1 MLDLK
6 LIRKNFEYVKE
17 RLKTRGEEYAR
28 LVEEV
33 YNLDKKK
40 REIQKEVENL
50 RALLNKKSKEY
61 GRLKREGKEDPSL
74 KEELASLK
82 KQLAR
87 LEEELKQLE
96 EKLKD
101 LLLRIPNIP
110 HPSVPVGEDE
120 NDNVEIRR
128 WGNPPKFD
136 FEPLPHWEIGKKLGI
151 LDFDRAAKLSGS
163 RFVVKKGIGARLV
176 RALINFMLD
185 RHTSRGYE
193 EVYVPHLVKPEILIG
208 TGQLPKFEED
218 LFKCERD
225 NLYLIPTAEVPLTN
239 LHREEILKEEDL
251 PIYYTAYTPCY
262 RREAGSYGRD
272 IKGLIRLHQ
281 FDKVELVKIVKPED
295 SYEELEKLVR
305 DAEEILQA
313 LELPYRVV
321 ELCTGDLG
329 FSAAKT
335 YDLEV
340 WMPSYN
346 RYREISSCSNCED
359 FQARRMKLRYKTK
372 DGKNVLCHT
381 LNGSGLAVGRTLA
394 AILENFQQKDGSV
407 VIPDAL
413 RPYMGGLEVIKP
425 PEGE

>member
-1 MLDLK
+1 MLDIK
-6 LIRKNFEYVKE
+6 LIRKHYEEVRK
-17 RLKTRGEEYAR
+17 RIATRGEEYAK
-28 LVEEV
+28 LVDRV
-33 YNLDKKK
+33 YELDKRK
-40 REIQKEVENL
+40 RELQKEVESL
-50 RALLNKKSKEY
+50 RATLNRKSKEY
-61 GRLKREGKEDPSL
+61 GRLKREGKEDEKL
-74 KEELASLK
+74 KEELANIKETLK
-82 KQLAR
+82 R
-87 LEEELKQLE
+87 LEEELKHLE
-96 EKLKD
+96 EELND
-101 LLLRIPNIP
+101 LLLRIPNLP
-110 HPSVPVGEDE
+110 HPSVPIGEDE

-128 WGNPPKFD
+128 WGEPPKFD
-136 FEPLPHWEIGKKLGI
+136 FEPKPHWELGEKLGI
-151 LDFDRAAKLSGS
+151 LDFERGAKLSGS
-163 RFVVKKGIGARLV
+163 RFVVKRGLGARLV
-176 RALINFMLD
+176 RALINLMLD
-185 RHTSRGYE
+185 LHADRGYVE
-193 EVYVPHLVKPEILIG
+193 MYVPHLVKPEILIG

-239 LHREEILKEEDL
+239 LHREEILREEDL

-281 FDKVELVKIVKPED
+281 FDKVELVKITKPED
-295 SYEELEKLVR
+295 SYEELEKLVA
-305 DAEEILQA
+305 DAERVLQE

-359 FQARRMKLRYKTK
+359 FQARRMKLRYKSK
-372 DGKNVLCHT
+372 EGKNILCHT

-394 AILENFQQKDGSV
+394 AILENYQQEDGSV
-407 VIPDAL
+407 VIPKAL
-413 RPYMGGLEVIKP
+413 RPYLGGIEVMKP
-425 PEGE
+425 QK

>member
-1 MLDLK
+1 MLDIK
-6 LIRKNFEYVKE
+6 LIRKHYEKVRK
-17 RLKTRGEEYAR
+17 RIATRGEEYAK
-28 LVEEV
+28 LVDRV
-33 YNLDKKK
+33 YELDRRK
-40 REIQKEVENL
+40 RELQKEVENL
-50 RALLNKKSKEY
+50 RALLNRKSKEY
-61 GRLKREGKEDPSL
+61 GRLKREGKEDETL
-74 KEELASLK
+74 KGELAKIKETLK
-82 KQLAR
+82 G
-87 LEEELKQLE
+87 LEEELKRVE
-96 EKLKD
+96 EELND
-101 LLLRIPNIP
+101 LLLRIPNLP

-120 NDNVEIRR
+120 NDNVEVRR
-128 WGNPPKFD
+128 WGEPPKFD
-136 FEPLPHWEIGKKLGI
+136 FEPKPHWELGERLGI
-151 LDFDRAAKLSGS
+151 LDFERGAKLSGS
-163 RFVVKKGIGARLV
+163 RFVVKRGLGARLV

-185 RHTSRGYE
+185 LHGERGYVE
-193 EVYVPHLVKPEILIG
+193 MYVPHLVKPEILVG

-281 FDKVELVKIVKPED
+281 FDKVELVKITKPED
-295 SYEELEKLVR
+295 SYEELEKLVA
-305 DAEEILQA
+305 DAERVLQE

-359 FQARRMKLRYKTK
+359 FQARRMKLRYKSK
-372 DGKNVLCHT
+372 EGKNILCHT

-394 AILENFQQKDGSV
+394 AILENYQQEDGSV
-407 VIPDAL
+407 VIPKAL
-413 RPYMGGLEVIKP
+413 RPYLGGIEVIKP
-425 PEGE
+425 QK

>member
-6 LIRKNFEYVKE
+6 LIRKNYEEV
-17 RLKTRGEEYAR
+17 RRRIATRGEEYAK
-28 LVEEV
+28 LVDKV
-33 YNLDKKK
+33 YELDKRK

-50 RALLNKKSKEY
+50 RATLNRKSKEY
-61 GRLKREGKEDPSL
+61 GILKRKGEDNPQL
-74 KEELASLK
+74 KEELSLL
-82 KQLAR
+82 KQNLQR
-87 LEEELKQLE
+87 LEEELKRLE
-96 EKLKD
+96 EELNYY
-101 LLLRIPNIP
+101 LLRIPNLP
-110 HPSVPVGEDE
+110 HPSVPIGEDE

-128 WGNPPKFD
+128 WGNPPKFN
-136 FEPLPHWEIGKKLGI
+136 FEPKPHWEIGERLGI
-151 LDFDRAAKLSGS
+151 LDFERGTKLSGS
-163 RFVVKKGIGARLV
+163 RFVVKKGLGAKLV

-185 RHTSRGYE
+185 LHGERGYE
-193 EVYVPHLVKPEILIG
+193 EVYVPHLVKPEILVG

-239 LHREEILKEEDL
+239 LHREEILREEEL
-251 PIYYTAYTPCY
+251 PLYYTAYTPCY

-281 FDKVELVKIVKPED
+281 FDKVELVKITKPED
-295 SYEELEKLVR
+295 SYEELEKLVN
-305 DAEEILQA
+305 DAERVLQE

-372 DGKNVLCHT
+372 EGKNVLCHT

-394 AILENFQQKDGSV
+394 AILENYQQEDGSV
-407 VIPDAL
+407 VIPKAL
-413 RPYMGGLEVIKP
+413 RPYLGGIEIIKP
-425 PEGE
+425 QKG

>member
-1 MLDLK
+1 MLDIK
-6 LIRKNFEYVKE
+6 LIRKHYEEVRK
-17 RLKTRGEEYAR
+17 RIATRGGEYAK
-28 LVEEV
+28 LVDRV
-33 YNLDKKK
+33 YELDKRK
-40 REIQKEVENL
+40 RELQKEVESL
-50 RALLNKKSKEY
+50 RATLNRKSKEY
-61 GRLKREGKEDPSL
+61 GRLKREGKEDENL
-74 KEELASLK
+74 KEELANIKETLK
-82 KQLAR
+82 R
-87 LEEELKQLE
+87 LEEELKHLE
-96 EKLKD
+96 EELND
-101 LLLRIPNIP
+101 LLLMIPNLP
-110 HPSVPVGEDE
+110 HPSVPIGEDE

-128 WGNPPKFD
+128 WGEPPKFD
-136 FEPLPHWEIGKKLGI
+136 FEPKPHWELGEKLGI
-151 LDFDRAAKLSGS
+151 LDFERGAKLSGS
-163 RFVVKKGIGARLV
+163 RFVVKRGLGARLV

-185 RHTSRGYE
+185 LHADRGYVE
-193 EVYVPHLVKPEILIG
+193 MYVPHLVKPEILIG

-239 LHREEILKEEDL
+239 LHREEILREEDL

-281 FDKVELVKIVKPED
+281 FDKVELVKITKPED
-295 SYEELEKLVR
+295 SYEELEKLVA
-305 DAEEILQA
+305 DAERVLQE

-359 FQARRMKLRYKTK
+359 FQARRMKLRYKSK
-372 DGKNVLCHT
+372 EGKNILCHT

-394 AILENFQQKDGSV
+394 AILENYQQEDGSV
-407 VIPDAL
+407 VIPKAL
-413 RPYMGGLEVIKP
+413 RPYLGGIEVIKP
-425 PEGE
+425 QK